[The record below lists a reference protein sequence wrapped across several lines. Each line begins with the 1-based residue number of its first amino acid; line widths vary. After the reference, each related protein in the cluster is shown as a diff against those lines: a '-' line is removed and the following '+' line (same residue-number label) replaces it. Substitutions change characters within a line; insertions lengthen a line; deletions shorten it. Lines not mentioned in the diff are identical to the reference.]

1 MTALPIFY
9 NFSARCAQLAPG
21 FGLNSNGFIYD
32 RTITLEKWIEPK
44 RIFTRHLKF
53 RTEIQMSTN
62 SLPLCRRGVSIGY
75 WSIILMATILLFAQL
90 LPQFLA
96 AGYQGVFPMLNPTR
110 TLVEWAFP
118 LLQISL
124 AVGVALLM
132 SAPRSAKVLPWGIAC
147 LMFTVGAFLW
157 PSIVYMLDLSNT
169 WLASGLGGFG
179 YPSIVPCIQAW
190 LFSGM
195 LFQLSTWGQTEST
208 LVRVA
213 SPKGTEMQ
221 DAWNK
226 PVSGLRFLLW
236 AGGLFLAVWFALYYL
251 PILIPKLSVY
261 YFQYFKLLMMLPQI
275 GMFILFLLLGVFAG
289 RVSPINRLLKTLSSS
304 DDSDDA
310 SAEPAAVVN
319 HMRSSGAIAWG
330 MFALA
335 VFSIGSYLASQRILA
350 PKYASKQLEKS
361 KAVIDDFNRKFQEAN
376 KETVSSIGTAAPNL
390 QMESLQGDSFSLE
403 SLKGKVVLLNF
414 WDTKS
419 PASTIEIP
427 SLQAIFNDQ
436 SSDGIAVIGI
446 SPEPKKT
453 LEAFLRS
460 QKVTYPMVSGSNWQP
475 PFHQLTTKPITY
487 VIDRQ
492 GIIRVRLVG
501 FQGYAKLKSAIENAL
516 LAESKSAEGEKA
528 TKEDLN

>member
-1 MTALPIFY
+1 
-9 NFSARCAQLAPG
+9 
-21 FGLNSNGFIYD
+21 
-32 RTITLEKWIEPK
+32 
-44 RIFTRHLKF
+44 
-53 RTEIQMSTN
+53 MSTN
-62 SLPLCRRGVSIGY
+62 SLPLCRRGISIGY
-75 WSIILMATILLFAQL
+75 WSIILMAAILLFAQL

-96 AGYQGVFPMLNPTR
+96 AGYKEVIPMLGPAR

-118 LLQISL
+118 MLQFSL
-124 AVGVALLM
+124 AAGVALLM

-147 LMFTVGAFLW
+147 LMFTACAFLW
-157 PSIVYMLDLSNT
+157 PSIVYMLDLSST

-208 LVRVA
+208 QVRVA
-213 SPKGTEMQ
+213 SSKGTELQ
-221 DAWNK
+221 HAWNK

-261 YFQYFKLLMMLPQI
+261 YFQYFRLLMMLPQI
-275 GMFILFLLLGVFAG
+275 GMFILLLLLGVFAG
-289 RVSPINRLLKTLSSS
+289 RVSPVNRLLKTLSCR

-310 SAEPAAVVN
+310 SAEPATVVN
-319 HMRSSGAIAWG
+319 HMGSSGAIAWG
-330 MFALA
+330 MFGLA
-335 VFSIGSYLASQRILA
+335 VFSIGSYLASQRMLA
-350 PKYASKQLEKS
+350 PKYASKQLDKS
-361 KAVIDDFNRKFQEAN
+361 KAVIEDFNRKFQEAH
-376 KETVSSIGTAAPNL
+376 KEPVSSIGTAAPNL
-390 QMESLQGDSFSLE
+390 QMELLQGDSVSLE

-414 WDTKS
+414 WETKNL
-419 PASTIEIP
+419 ASTMEIP
-427 SLQAIFNDQ
+427 SLEGILNDQ
-436 SSDGIAVIGI
+436 SIKDIAVIGI

-460 QKVTYPMVSGSNWQP
+460 QKVTYPIVSGSNWQP
-475 PFHQLTTKPITY
+475 PFHQFSTKPITY

-501 FQGYAKLKSAIENAL
+501 FQGFAKLKSAIESAL
-516 LAESKSAEGEKA
+516 LAESKSAEGERA